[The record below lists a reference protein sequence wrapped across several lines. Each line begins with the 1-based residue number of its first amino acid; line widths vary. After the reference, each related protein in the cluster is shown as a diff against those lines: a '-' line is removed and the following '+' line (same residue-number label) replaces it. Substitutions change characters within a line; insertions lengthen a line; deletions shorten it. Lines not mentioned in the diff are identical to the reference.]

1 MSGERPGARR
11 APGERGASAGNPTL
25 PLAGPGRSLELAGRA
40 LVAGTATG
48 RVLRLDEP
56 LSFWGGVDSV
66 TGRIIDRR
74 HPRRGESVA
83 GRVLVMPY
91 GRGSSSSS
99 SVLLE
104 GVRLGTAPAAVV
116 LRELDGILA
125 LGAAVARELYE
136 RSPPVVVLAAADW
149 DALREGAEVSVD
161 VNGRLRNAG

>member
-1 MSGERPGARR
+1 MTAG
-11 APGERGASAGNPTL
+11 RG
-25 PLAGPGRSLELAGRA
+25 ELAGRV
-40 LVAGTATG
+40 LVAGAG
-48 RVLRLDEP
+48 AGSVLRLEEP
-56 LSFWGGVDSV
+56 LSFWGGVDPV
-66 TGRIIDRR
+66 TGTIIDRR
-74 HPRRGESVA
+74 HPRRGECVA

-136 RSPPVVVLAAADW
+136 QSPPVVLLAPADW
-149 DALREGAEVSVD
+149 EGLPEGGEVAVD
-161 VNGRLRNAG
+161 VSGRLRIAG

>member
-1 MSGERPGARR
+1 MSAV
-11 APGERGASAGNPTL
+11 
-25 PLAGPGRSLELAGRA
+25 ELKAQA
-40 LVAGTATG
+40 LVAGAAVG
-48 RVLRLDEP
+48 KVLRLEEP
-56 LSFWGGVDSV
+56 LSFWGGVDPVSG
-66 TGRIIDRR
+66 TIIDRR
-74 HPRRGESVA
+74 HPRCGESVA

-136 RSPPVVVLAAADW
+136 QSPPVLLLAPADW
-149 DALREGAEVSVD
+149 EVLPEGAEAAVEVS
-161 VNGRLRNAG
+161 GRLRIAG

>member
-1 MSGERPGARR
+1 MTGVE
-11 APGERGASAGNPTL
+11 
-25 PLAGPGRSLELAGRA
+25 LE
-40 LVAGTATG
+40 G
-48 RVLRLDEP
+48 RVLVGGAGAGSVLRLEEP
-56 LSFWGGVDSV
+56 LSFWGGVDPV

-74 HPRRGESVA
+74 HSRCGESVA

-116 LRELDGILA
+116 LREFDGILA

-136 RSPPVVVLAAADW
+136 QSPPVVVLAPADW
-149 DALREGAEVSVD
+149 EAPPEGAEAAVD
-161 VNGRLRNAG
+161 VSGRLRIAG

>member
-1 MSGERPGARR
+1 MTGM
-11 APGERGASAGNPTL
+11 
-25 PLAGPGRSLELAGRA
+25 ELQGRA
-40 LVAGTATG
+40 LVAGEGAG
-48 RVLRLDEP
+48 PVLRLDEA
-56 LSFWGGVDSV
+56 LSFWGGVDPV

-125 LGAAVARELYE
+125 LGAAVASELYE
-136 RSPPVVVLAAADW
+136 QSPPVLLLEAADW
-149 DALREGAEVSVD
+149 EALPEGAEVSVD
-161 VNGRLRNAG
+161 VSGRLRIAG

>member
-1 MSGERPGARR
+1 MTGVELEGRVLVGGA
-11 APGERGASAGNPTL
+11 GAGS
-25 PLAGPGRSLELAGRA
+25 
-40 LVAGTATG
+40 
-48 RVLRLDEP
+48 VLRLDEP
-56 LSFWGGVDSV
+56 LSFWGGVDPV

-136 RSPPVVVLAAADW
+136 QSPPVLLLEATDW
-149 DALREGAEVSVD
+149 EALGEGAEVSVD
-161 VNGRLRNAG
+161 VSGRLRIAG

>member
-1 MSGERPGARR
+1 MTGVE
-11 APGERGASAGNPTL
+11 
-25 PLAGPGRSLELAGRA
+25 LE
-40 LVAGTATG
+40 G
-48 RVLRLDEP
+48 RVLVGGAGAGGVLRLEEP
-56 LSFWGGVDSV
+56 LSFWGGVDPV

-136 RSPPVVVLAAADW
+136 QAPPVVLLEAADW
-149 DALREGAEVSVD
+149 EVLDEGAEVSVD
-161 VNGRLRNAG
+161 LSGRLRIAG

>member
-1 MSGERPGARR
+1 MSG
-11 APGERGASAGNPTL
+11 GELR
-25 PLAGPGRSLELAGRA
+25 
-40 LVAGTATG
+40 G
-48 RVLRLDEP
+48 RVLVGGVGAGPVLRLEEP
-56 LSFWGGVDSV
+56 LSFWGGVDPS

-74 HPRRGESVA
+74 HPRCGESVS

-136 RSPPVVVLAAADW
+136 QSPPVVLLAPADW
-149 DALREGAEVSVD
+149 EAVREGDDASVD
-161 VNGRLRNAG
+161 VSGCLRIAG

>member
-1 MSGERPGARR
+1 MTGM
-11 APGERGASAGNPTL
+11 
-25 PLAGPGRSLELAGRA
+25 ELQGRA
-40 LVAGTATG
+40 LVAGAG
-48 RVLRLDEP
+48 AGPVLRLDEP
-56 LSFWGGVDSV
+56 LSFWGGVDPV

-136 RSPPVVVLAAADW
+136 QSPPVVLLAPADW
-149 DALREGAEVSVD
+149 EALREGDDASVD
-161 VNGRLRNAG
+161 VSGRLRIAG

>member
-1 MSGERPGARR
+1 MTAG
-11 APGERGASAGNPTL
+11 RG
-25 PLAGPGRSLELAGRA
+25 ELAGRV
-40 LVAGTATG
+40 LVAGAGTG
-48 RVLRLDEP
+48 SVLRLEEP
-56 LSFWGGVDSV
+56 LSFWGGVDPV

-74 HPRRGESVA
+74 HPRCGESVA

-136 RSPPVVVLAAADW
+136 QSPPVVLLAPVDW
-149 DALREGAEVSVD
+149 EALREGDDASVD
-161 VNGRLRNAG
+161 VSGRLRIGG

>member
-1 MSGERPGARR
+1 VSG
-11 APGERGASAGNPTL
+11 GELR
-25 PLAGPGRSLELAGRA
+25 
-40 LVAGTATG
+40 G
-48 RVLRLDEP
+48 RVLVGGVGAGPVLRLEEP
-56 LSFWGGVDSV
+56 LSFWGGVDPA

-74 HPRRGESVA
+74 HPRCGESVS

-136 RSPPVVVLAAADW
+136 QSPPVVLLAPADW
-149 DALREGAEVSVD
+149 EAVREGDDASVD
-161 VNGRLRNAG
+161 VSGCLRIAG

>member
-1 MSGERPGARR
+1 M
-11 APGERGASAGNPTL
+11 
-25 PLAGPGRSLELAGRA
+25 
-40 LVAGTATG
+40 
-48 RVLRLDEP
+48 LRLEEP
-56 LSFWGGVDSV
+56 LSFWGGVDPV

-136 RSPPVVVLAAADW
+136 QAPPVVLLAPADW
-149 DALREGAEVSVD
+149 EALREGDDASVD
-161 VNGRLRNAG
+161 VSGRLRIAG